1 MYLHRNFSFNQKNI
15 THKEKN
21 KDKQTTK
28 KSMNIIRLKNNF
40 NFQKNQINNNN
51 NKMNIEED
59 ISLYTNI
66 ATLKN
71 QIFSPENDEDIYIYN
86 NNKKMEKKIIYEDE
100 KNSNYFTTRNIR
112 TKNLSLNENSNNK
125 YNNNKKTLILD
136 LDETL
141 VHSLFKPE
149 QVNNNI
155 IKPDIYLKIFFNNK
169 YQEIFVYKRPF
180 LDIFLKEMNKLY
192 NIYVFTASIELY
204 AKPLLDKLDKNN
216 LIKKKFYRESCIFS
230 EGKFIKNLN
239 SLNLNLKLNDV
250 IIIDNNPFSF
260 KFNKNNGIPI
270 KSWHFDKSDAELIK
284 IIPLLKYLSKTY
296 DVRKYIPHI
305 ITNDEINFE
314 NINSILQKKQVKI
327 YKTINYNNDDS
338 NAKNSI
344 INNNYHHN
352 PNTINYR
359 EPQVNKRIIIKNFN
373 KRNNV
378 MNSNNMIYRNN
389 SIGINFNSN
398 ELNNKDKFLKSYNN
412 FYINSKYSFV
422 ISQEKENE
430 KNCETNLNNLISDR
444 FISTKKFKKKR
455 NKDIPFDTKS
465 LNKINNNNNNKLSR
479 IYKSYKNNI
488 NNNVNNNLIRHCS
501 SYKNFNTTEHKN
513 NNKINPIKSLIKTN
527 NNYIQLKKNN
537 TIETSLRQKNNPYMI
552 NLIKTKYYQSK
563 ETNLENKKQKMEW
576 LFKNGVTKR
585 RIKLKNVIHRNGIN
599 KFNQNM
605 KSFSYSNLNF
615 I

>member
-40 NFQKNQINNNN
+40 NFQKNQINNNNN

-155 IKPDIYLKIFFNNK
+155 INPDIYLKIFFNNK

-250 IIIDNNPFSF
+250 IIIDNN
-260 KFNKNNGIPI
+260 
-270 KSWHFDKSDAELIK
+270 
-284 IIPLLKYLSKTY
+284 
-296 DVRKYIPHI
+296 
-305 ITNDEINFE
+305 
-314 NINSILQKKQVKI
+314 
-327 YKTINYNNDDS
+327 
-338 NAKNSI
+338 
-344 INNNYHHN
+344 
-352 PNTINYR
+352 
-359 EPQVNKRIIIKNFN
+359 
-373 KRNNV
+373 
-378 MNSNNMIYRNN
+378 
-389 SIGINFNSN
+389 
-398 ELNNKDKFLKSYNN
+398 
-412 FYINSKYSFV
+412 
-422 ISQEKENE
+422 
-430 KNCETNLNNLISDR
+430 LISN
-444 FISTKKFKKKR
+444 FH
-455 NKDIPFDTKS
+455 
-465 LNKINNNNNNKLSR
+465 L
-479 IYKSYKNNI
+479 IYSQ
-488 NNNVNNNLIRHCS
+488 S
-501 SYKNFNTTEHKN
+501 SY
-513 NNKINPIKSLIKTN
+513 
-527 NNYIQLKKNN
+527 
-537 TIETSLRQKNNPYMI
+537 QK
-552 NLIKTKYYQSK
+552 
-563 ETNLENKKQKMEW
+563 
-576 LFKNGVTKR
+576 
-585 RIKLKNVIHRNGIN
+585 
-599 KFNQNM
+599 
-605 KSFSYSNLNF
+605 
-615 I
+615 